1 MAWSQQAISRLECFL
16 RVRKKG
22 RNRYSESDKLPG
34 HMKSY
39 EHAAHEGEDR
49 NLFKQGNRIKIAR
62 FIVYLYIRFS
72 QAGKNWGRNF
82 NSYFQ

>member
-1 MAWSQQAISRLECFL
+1 MANPETATSNHSIKWLGVSRQFQGWSVFL

-39 EHAAHEGEDR
+39 EHAAHEREDR
-49 NLFKQGNRIKIAR
+49 NLF
-62 FIVYLYIRFS
+62 
-72 QAGKNWGRNF
+72 
-82 NSYFQ
+82 